1 MFEEY
6 DVVKSKRQID
16 HIPKGTLGTIVMVY
30 GKREYEVEFVDDD
43 GESLAVV
50 TLSQED
56 IVRAQMVIKIPLCKT
71 QRDFLIPKIKF
82 TF

>member
-16 HIPKGTLGTIVMVY
+16 DIPKGTFGTIVMVY
-30 GKREYEVEFVDDD
+30 GKKEYEVEFVDDD

-50 TLSQED
+50 TLSQKD
-56 IVRAQMVIKIPLCKT
+56 IVKR
-71 QRDFLIPKIKF
+71 
-82 TF
+82 

>member
-16 HIPKGTLGTIVMVY
+16 EIPEGTLGTIVMVY
-30 GKREYEVEFVDDD
+30 GKKEYEVEFVDDD

-56 IVRAQMVIKIPLCKT
+56 IVKR
-71 QRDFLIPKIKF
+71 
-82 TF
+82 